1 MYGNNTNS
9 KDRDILIHLQFR
21 ISVSFCIYSMRGLEK
36 ERYELLERGTAY
48 DWGGTSPQKRVME
61 DVVGCENT
69 ILALC
74 VGRFPK

>member
-36 ERYELLERGTAY
+36 GKNKGNKEPKETFETKGM
-48 DWGGTSPQKRVME
+48 RVRE
-61 DVVGCENT
+61 IE
-69 ILALC
+69 
-74 VGRFPK
+74 

>member
-1 MYGNNTNS
+1 MMNGDFVDDTGGTMEKGMRVS
-9 KDRDILIHLQFR
+9 ELIMEDLQ
-21 ISVSFCIYSMRGLEK
+21 K

-69 ILALC
+69 ILAVC
-74 VGRFPK
+74 NGRFPK